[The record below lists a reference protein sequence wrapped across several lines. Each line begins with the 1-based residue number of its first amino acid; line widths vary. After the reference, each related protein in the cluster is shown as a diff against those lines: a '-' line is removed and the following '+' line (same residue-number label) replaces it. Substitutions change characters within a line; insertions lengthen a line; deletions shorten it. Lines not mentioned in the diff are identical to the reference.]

1 MGYYW
6 IKTFFWIFCFAKI
19 LRTRKRKLKFGQIST
34 KPGQNIS
41 RLSFLHHKLHEFSY
55 PCHSLVSS
63 FFSTHWPVPTRC
75 VVLVYF
81 SIPRINRCTCAYF
94 YQVLLCNPKIPDS
107 MEEVNFSSLNTFEK
121 NFPPKFWSISI
132 SILTWKNNH
141 EGRTVSLAVKNKNG
155 YHKCIT
161 RQN

>member
-1 MGYYW
+1 MYCNN
-6 IKTFFWIFCFAKI
+6 FFYVNPI
-19 LRTRKRKLKFGQIST
+19 
-34 KPGQNIS
+34 
-41 RLSFLHHKLHEFSY
+41 
-55 PCHSLVSS
+55 V
-63 FFSTHWPVPTRC
+63 

-155 YHKCIT
+155 YHKGLLKKDSHRKSIQYLSESLGEKSYFNLVLFGFQSLQQILLN
-161 RQN
+161 RR